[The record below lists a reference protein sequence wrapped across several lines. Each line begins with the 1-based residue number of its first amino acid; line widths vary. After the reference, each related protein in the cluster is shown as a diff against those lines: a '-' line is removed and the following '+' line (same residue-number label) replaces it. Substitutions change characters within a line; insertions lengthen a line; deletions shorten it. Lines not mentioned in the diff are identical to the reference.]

1 MNENTTNNSEKYA
14 IDVEIDDKNYI
25 DSLKNIKDSVKTVNG
40 YAIELWDNTQ
50 NNWEL
55 CLFVQFKDKEF
66 LHYSFVQ
73 MIGTIYER
81 GYELEWEI

>member
-1 MNENTTNNSEKYA
+1 MEQKRARIKYYP
-14 IDVEIDDKNYI
+14 EYYI
-25 DSLKNIKDSVKTVNG
+25 GDSVKAVNG
-40 YAIELWDNTQ
+40 YAIELWDNTE

-81 GYELEWEI
+81 GYELEWKI